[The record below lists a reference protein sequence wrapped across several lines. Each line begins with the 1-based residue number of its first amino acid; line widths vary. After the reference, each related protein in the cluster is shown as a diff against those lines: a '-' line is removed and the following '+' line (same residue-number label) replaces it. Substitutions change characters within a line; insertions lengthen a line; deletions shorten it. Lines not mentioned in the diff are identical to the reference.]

1 MRWGILGPG
10 SIAEKFATG
19 LSVLPDARLAAIGSR
34 NLDRAQAFADRFG
47 AERAWGSYEKL
58 ANDPDID
65 VVYIATPHPVHFPAA
80 KLCLEAGKA
89 VLCEKPFTVN
99 AEEAAELIELARSR
113 NLFLMEAMWTRF
125 LPSFM
130 HLRQL
135 LSDQAI
141 GEPRLLTADF
151 GFAHNGGPEHRLFN
165 PLLAG
170 GALLDVGIYV
180 CSLASMIFGTPA
192 RIQTLA
198 HLGETGV
205 DELATFTFEYGNGA
219 LAQLNCAVRLD
230 TPNEAMIAGTQGMI
244 RIPAFWW
251 KGERLTLHRPGQA
264 VDVLDLPMEGN
275 GYNYEAAEVMR
286 CLRAGEIESSVMPH
300 AETLAQIQTLDAI
313 RAQWGLEYPMES

>member
-99 AEEAAELIELARSR
+99 AEEATELIELARSR

-125 LPSFM
+125 LPSFV